1 MHTQSPRIRANS
13 PEPPS
18 AFRLYIWCSMVHFKS
33 NFTHFRES
41 VNPLFNFFSDL
52 VLIGLA
58 NGFRA

>member
-1 MHTQSPRIRANS
+1 
-13 PEPPS
+13 
-18 AFRLYIWCSMVHFKS
+18 MVHFKS